1 MKNKFKPGFRKP
13 GSYSHGGACV
23 EYKMMIDERN
33 TTPKQYVSLE
43 SLNANVVEM
52 SLSGH
57 IRMKGKDIFLIEHS
71 KGP

>member
-1 MKNKFKPGFRKP
+1 
-13 GSYSHGGACV
+13 
-23 EYKMMIDERN
+23 MMIDERN

-57 IRMKGKDIFLIEHS
+57 IRMKVKDIFLIEHS

>member
-1 MKNKFKPGFRKP
+1 
-13 GSYSHGGACV
+13 
-23 EYKMMIDERN
+23 MMIDERN